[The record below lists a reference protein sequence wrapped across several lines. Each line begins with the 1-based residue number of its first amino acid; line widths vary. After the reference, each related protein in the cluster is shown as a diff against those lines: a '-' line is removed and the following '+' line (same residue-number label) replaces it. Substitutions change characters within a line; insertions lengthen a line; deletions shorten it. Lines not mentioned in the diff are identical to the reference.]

1 MPAKDSAPG
10 GKGYGII
17 GALTYRAVSMVLKLS
32 RLPLVGPLIDRFA
45 VRKRLRVVTIPA
57 TVPAGVVTIPVG
69 AAIKSNP
76 AVVPFDAARRLVDS
90 ASYIAVTDVCFCRES
105 HSCRDYPVGL
115 GCLFLGQGARK
126 IGLHGRVHPITKE
139 DAVAHL
145 ERARTLGLITNVI
158 WSTTEFHAIGADPR
172 STVELCSCCPCCCL
186 AFKTRKAS
194 RAFIDGIAGFGIS
207 RVVKPVEDCTRCTN
221 CVHVCPFG
229 AITVDIHRG
238 PYIDPGLC
246 KGCGRCET
254 ICRPGV
260 LKIFPVESAARAT
273 PLPGTMYLEE
283 FLDMVK

>member
-1 MPAKDSAPG
+1 MQK
-10 GKGYGII
+10 
-17 GALTYRAVSMVLKLS
+17 
-32 RLPLVGPLIDRFA
+32 RF
-45 VRKRLRVVTIPA
+45 KVVTIPA
-57 TVPAGVVTIPVG
+57 DPAAGMVTIPVG

-76 AVVPFDAARRLVDS
+76 AVLPMDAARRLVDS

-115 GCLFLGQGARK
+115 GCLFLGKGAKK
-126 IGLHGRVHPITKE
+126 IGLRGRVHSITK
-139 DAVAHL
+139 DNALAHL

-207 RVVKPVEDCTRCTN
+207 KVVTPIEECTRCTN
-221 CVHVCPFG
+221 CVHVCPFA
-229 AITVDIHRG
+229 AITVDIHSG
-238 PYIDPGLC
+238 PYIDPGRC

-254 ICRPGV
+254 ICKPGV
-260 LKIFPVESAARAT
+260 LKIFPVEPAARAT